1 MSKKPSASLIAHKA
15 INLAG
20 DLTAS
25 EKRVAAVL
33 VDCFNFKTH
42 QCDPALNTV
51 AKLLRLSRRTV
62 IRAINA
68 LVLKGYLRKKT
79 HGGYF
84 HRNSYE
90 PIWSRFQLDEENW
103 VTHRKQSR
111 YQKSVPDVTLSEGR
125 PCHTEGDGNG
135 TQTFPLNKFPV
146 TSTSQPILKSHD
158 VGDVSTK
165 GHSRE
170 ASCDGRTPNDL
181 TASGD
186 AAQRAFRPSSVCAS
200 DLLTRAA
207 IKAGA
212 VQLQYRV
219 KPGEYVAWFRDIEFE
234 ESIDGCLVFSAPNK
248 FVRSRVESEYGSKM
262 EECFCPKVP
271 GTARIRIIA
280 RQKVSPPTAGDI
292 AAAAIW

>member
-68 LVLKGYLRKKT
+68 LVLKGYLRKET

-90 PIWSRFQLDEENW
+90 PIWSRFRLDEENW
-103 VTHRKQSR
+103 ATHRKQSR
-111 YQKSVPDVTLSEGR
+111 YQKSVPDVTLSKGR

-135 TQTFPLNKFPV
+135 TQTFPLNKSPV
-146 TSTSQPILKSHD
+146 TSTSQPVPKSRGVD
-158 VGDVSTK
+158 DGSDK
-165 GHSRE
+165 RHSRK
-170 ASCDGRTPNDL
+170 ASCDGPRPNDP
-181 TASGD
+181 TTSGD
-186 AAQRAFRPSSVCAS
+186 AAQAEVRPSSACVLDPS
-200 DLLTRAA
+200 MRAA

-212 VQLQYRV
+212 IQLRNRV
-219 KPGEYVAWFRDIEFE
+219 KPDEYASWFRSIEFE
-234 ESIDGCLVFSAPNK
+234 ESSNGCLIFSAPNA
-248 FVRSRVESEYGSKM
+248 FIRSRIERDYELKMKES
-262 EECFCPKVP
+262 FCPKIH
-271 GTARIRIIA
+271 GTSRVRIVV
-280 RQKVSPPTAGDI
+280 RQ
-292 AAAAIW
+292 

>member
-1 MSKKPSASLIAHKA
+1 VIRVTDRNLSDVRSRSFHISTPQHAALCTPGCATTSIAVALDFQSAAFCNCLDVRVLQERSMSKKPSASLIAHKA

-20 DLTAS
+20 DLSAS

-62 IRAINA
+62 IRAISA

-125 PCHTEGDGNG
+125 PCTLKV
-135 TQTFPLNKFPV
+135 TVTAPKPFP
-146 TSTSQPILKSHD
+146 
-158 VGDVSTK
+158 
-165 GHSRE
+165 
-170 ASCDGRTPNDL
+170 
-181 TASGD
+181 
-186 AAQRAFRPSSVCAS
+186 
-200 DLLTRAA
+200 
-207 IKAGA
+207 
-212 VQLQYRV
+212 
-219 KPGEYVAWFRDIEFE
+219 
-234 ESIDGCLVFSAPNK
+234 
-248 FVRSRVESEYGSKM
+248 
-262 EECFCPKVP
+262 
-271 GTARIRIIA
+271 
-280 RQKVSPPTAGDI
+280 
-292 AAAAIW
+292 

>member
-1 MSKKPSASLIAHKA
+1 MSKKPSASLMAHKA

-25 EKRVAAVL
+25 EKRVAAVII
-33 VDCFNFKTH
+33 DCFNFKTH
-42 QCDPALNTV
+42 QCDPALNSI
-51 AKLLRLSRRTV
+51 AKLLKLSRRTV

-90 PIWSRFQLDEENW
+90 PIWSRFQMDEENW

-135 TQTFPLNKFPV
+135 TQTFPLNQCPE
-146 TSTSQPILKSHD
+146 TSTSQPILESND
-158 VGDVSTK
+158 VGGVFSK
-165 GHSRE
+165 EHSRE
-170 ASCDGRTPNDL
+170 ASCDGPPNHL
-181 TASGD
+181 TESG
-186 AAQRAFRPSSVCAS
+186 AAQAAFRPSADCAS
-200 DLLTRAA
+200 DPSIRAA
-207 IKAGA
+207 IMAGA
-212 VQLQYRV
+212 ALLRHRV
-219 KPGEYVAWFRDIEFE
+219 KLGEYLSWFRDIEFE
-234 ESIDGCLVFSAPNK
+234 GSIDGCLVFSAPNK
-248 FVRSRVESEYGSKM
+248 FIRSRVECEYGSKIK
-262 EECFCPKVP
+262 ECFCPKVP

-280 RQKVSPPTAGDI
+280 RQ
-292 AAAAIW
+292 

>member
-20 DLTAS
+20 ELSSS
-25 EKRVAAVL
+25 EKRVAAVI

-42 QCDPALNTV
+42 QCDPALNSI

-90 PIWSRFQLDEENW
+90 PIWSRFQMDEENW

-111 YQKSVPDVTLSEGR
+111 YQKSVPAVTLSEGR
-125 PCHTEGDGNG
+125 PCHTGGDGNG
-135 TQTFPLNKFPV
+135 TQTYPLNHCPV
-146 TSTSQPILKSHD
+146 TSTSEPIPESSS
-158 VGDVSTK
+158 VGDVFSK
-165 GHSRE
+165 GHSQE
-170 ASCDGRTPNDL
+170 ASCDGPPNHP
-181 TASGD
+181 TESGD
-186 AAQRAFRPSSVCAS
+186 ARAAFRPSAGCAS
-200 DLLTRAA
+200 DASTRAA

-212 VQLQYRV
+212 ALLRYRV
-219 KPGEYVAWFRDIEFE
+219 KPEEYLSWFRDIEFE
-234 ESIDGCLVFSAPNK
+234 GNIDGCLVFSAPTK
-248 FVRSRVESEYGSKM
+248 FIRSRVECEYGFKIK
-262 EECFCPKVP
+262 ECFCPKVA
-271 GTARIRIIA
+271 GTARIKIVA
-280 RQKVSPPTAGDI
+280 R
-292 AAAAIW
+292 

>member
-1 MSKKPSASLIAHKA
+1 LSERPRELDELQALFPVIRVPDRNLSDVRSCSFDISTQQHAALCTRGCGTTSIAVALDLQSAAFCNCLDVRVLQERSMPKKPSASLIAHKA

-20 DLTAS
+20 DLTAA

-68 LVLKGYLRKKT
+68 LVLKGYLRKET

-111 YQKSVPDVTLSEGR
+111 YKKSVPDVTLSKGR

-135 TQTFPLNKFPV
+135 TQTFPLNQCPV
-146 TSTSQPILKSHD
+146 TSKCLSEEFLNHK
-158 VGDVSTK
+158 
-165 GHSRE
+165 
-170 ASCDGRTPNDL
+170 NDL
-181 TASGD
+181 
-186 AAQRAFRPSSVCAS
+186 
-200 DLLTRAA
+200 
-207 IKAGA
+207 
-212 VQLQYRV
+212 
-219 KPGEYVAWFRDIEFE
+219 
-234 ESIDGCLVFSAPNK
+234 
-248 FVRSRVESEYGSKM
+248 
-262 EECFCPKVP
+262 
-271 GTARIRIIA
+271 
-280 RQKVSPPTAGDI
+280 
-292 AAAAIW
+292 